1 MPLAPSPCEY
11 CSAGDWPP
19 GNHQQQEGDEAHMKQ
34 GLPQSLTSRGWQLL
48 LNWLL
53 AGMFLL
59 SACANSGS
67 SPRGNS
73 PAVSSPSTCISP
85 SSGPGSGSSSLSV
98 FIGPWSGE
106 SNQSIIS
113 ALRADDGTLRWQYKT
128 DVPKPTAI
136 TGAGV
141 VYVAGEFVTEPSPFS
156 IVYALRASDGA
167 VLWKTSLH
175 TTAVSWLF
183 LWQKQLFAF
192 DVNGGTIFSLQSA
205 NGKLL
210 WSASTSPVF
219 SQQPI
224 LSQQIVDGVLYVTVN
239 DVVSA
244 HGSLYAYDAQRGTRL
259 WQYGAHYGVI
269 LRPFVYDKVV
279 YITDAPSLIRQYEH
293 GRVVALQ
300 ASNGMPL
307 WQYDQKDAMGF
318 SPPLVSNGVVYLGN
332 SNVFAGR
339 NASLYA
345 LQAKDGTLLWK
356 TDTGTR
362 DDIVDAPLITEGIVY
377 LSTVFHPTL
386 LALRA
391 QDGSLLWK
399 DSHEFI
405 PAMNPQPG
413 WLIARNAVYAVDGK
427 TSVSALCLSN
437 GKAFWRTPLASAR
450 GPLDTPVAV
459 VNGSVYIT
467 DSLSGTLY
475 ALKTQDG
482 SQAWRYRITPFP
494 SNITTNIDVSLSI
507 AVG

>member
-1 MPLAPSPCEY
+1 
-11 CSAGDWPP
+11 
-19 GNHQQQEGDEAHMKQ
+19 MKQ
-34 GLPQSLTSRGWQLL
+34 GLLQWLTSSRWPFL

-53 AGMFLL
+53 VGMFLL

-67 SPRGNS
+67 SSRVNS
-73 PAVSSPSTCISP
+73 PAVSSPSTCIPPHSD
-85 SSGPGSGSSSLSV
+85 SGSGSPSPSV
-98 FIGPWSGE
+98 FIGPWFGGN
-106 SNQSIIS
+106 NQSTIS
-113 ALRADDGTLRWQYKT
+113 TLRADDGTLRWQYKT
-128 DVPKPTAI
+128 DVMVPTVI
-136 TGAGV
+136 TDAGV
-141 VYVAGEFVTEPSPFS
+141 VYVAGEVVTGISPFS

-175 TTAVSWLF
+175 TSRISWLF
-183 LWQKQLFAF
+183 LWQKQLFAL
-192 DVNGGTIFSLQSA
+192 DVIGGTIFSLQSA
-205 NGKLL
+205 NGGLL
-210 WSASTSPVF
+210 WSASTSPSF

-244 HGSLYAYDAQRGTRL
+244 HGSLYAFDAQRGTRL
-259 WQYGAHYGVI
+259 WQYGAHYGYL
-269 LRPFVYDKVV
+269 LRPFVYDGVV

-293 GRVVALQ
+293 GRVVALR
-300 ASNGMPL
+300 ASDGIPL
-307 WQYDQKDAMGF
+307 WQYDQKDVMGF
-318 SPPLVSNGVVYLGN
+318 SPPVVSNGVVYLGN
-332 SNVFAGR
+332 SNIFAGR
-339 NASLYA
+339 NAYLYA

-362 DDIVDAPLITEGIVY
+362 DNVVEAPLIIEGIVY

-391 QDGSLLWK
+391 HDGTLLWK

-405 PAMNPQPG
+405 PGMNPQPG
-413 WLIARNAVYAVDGK
+413 WLVSRDAVYAVDGK

-437 GKAFWRTPLASAR
+437 GKAFWRTSLASAR

-475 ALKTQDG
+475 ALKTKDG
-482 SQAWRYRITPFP
+482 SQAWRYKITPFP
-494 SNITTNIDVSLSI
+494 SDITTNIGVSLSI